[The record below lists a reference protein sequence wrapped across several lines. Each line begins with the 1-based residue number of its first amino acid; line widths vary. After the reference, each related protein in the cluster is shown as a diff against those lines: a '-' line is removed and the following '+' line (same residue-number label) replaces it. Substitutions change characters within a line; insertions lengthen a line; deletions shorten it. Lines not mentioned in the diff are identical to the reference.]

1 MVKKI
6 LYLVE
11 ERTWLRLS
19 NSVEIWDIDELIVKT
34 KSGIG
39 IQVLTLAQ
47 HVSQVAKATIS
58 KKNPSVKKSISVQDI
73 VGNTI

>member
-19 NSVEIWDIDELIVKT
+19 NSVEIGDIDELIVKT
-34 KSGIG
+34 KSGVG
-39 IQVLTLAQ
+39 I
-47 HVSQVAKATIS
+47 
-58 KKNPSVKKSISVQDI
+58 
-73 VGNTI
+73 